1 MDIMIGNIVS
11 VSDVQKNYRKIFDRA
26 KKTRKPVV
34 VMRGNRPEVAVVDVK
49 TLDGLQRRIKEAELA
64 EALEAIRIG
73 EEEKKMGKLKIL
85 RLGELAKLASK

>member
-34 VMRGNRPEVAVVDVK
+34 VMRGNKPEVAVIDVK
-49 TLDGLQRRIKEAELA
+49 TLDELQSKIEEAELA

-73 EEEKKMGKLKIL
+73 EEEKKTGKLKIL
-85 RLGELAKLASK
+85 KPGELARLASK